1 MQCATATFS
10 HYVHKRVRLNCL
22 SCAPHSKNL
31 DGRTLDIWGFSSK
44 NSISCQQTIA
54 TGNNCTVKAACIQ
67 CKPPK
72 NGDLQSQL
80 PTPTGR
86 GTRTDDV
93 LASTDA
99 RLRARKAGT
108 TDGRPAGRP
117 ARRGRKRHQSEMRY
131 VGGFDVCEA
140 HLNSSKIPDPPLPW
154 HPICGPSLT
163 LHSSSL
169 CCGGLPGDL
178 VFNVVSEEP

>member
-1 MQCATATFS
+1 MGAHSTSGGFHQKIPSHASKLSPQATTVPSKLPVFNANPQKTVICS
-10 HYVHKRVRLNCL
+10 H
-22 SCAPHSKNL
+22 SCP
-31 DGRTLDIWGFSSK
+31 R
-44 NSISCQQTIA
+44 
-54 TGNNCTVKAACIQ
+54 
-67 CKPPK
+67 P
-72 NGDLQSQL
+72 
-80 PTPTGR
+80 
-86 GTRTDDV
+86 
-93 LASTDA
+93 LAEA
-99 RLRARKAGT
+99 RARMMCSRARTRASVRERPAGT

-163 LHSSSL
+163 LYSSSL